1 MAPAAVK
8 KKKKSLSV
16 YLNVY
21 SVILFSW
28 KIIKVHLSTIYIE
41 FTNFFSKLTETK
53 QERERD
59 TETAE

>member
-16 YLNVY
+16 CLNVY

-41 FTNFFSKLTETK
+41 FTSFFFKLTERK